1 MATKTD
7 FGPLTSSVAEAI
19 GGPENVRSVTHCATR
34 LRFKVKD
41 TEKADL
47 KKASEIPGVITAI
60 AAGGQQQV
68 VVGNDVPLAYAAL
81 MDVPGMR
88 SKGIKDGNA
97 GPEEAEDDG
106 PKEKK
111 NLFNQFIDLISA
123 LFSPIVWALAG
134 IGLGKAGLTLATT
147 VGLLETTSTSYVV
160 FNGMFDGLFYF
171 LPFFLAVTAAQKF
184 RVNQFIAM
192 AIVAA
197 LLHPTLTALVGQEGL
212 TFIGLPLN
220 MMSYSSS
227 VIPVVV
233 AVWLAGYLQRWLEKV
248 LPGAIRNFFT
258 PLVVLLI
265 MVPLVLFTVGP
276 VTLGLSNAVS
286 SGITFLFETVPWL
299 AGAILGAFWQVFVLF
314 GLHWGLVPV
323 MINDIATQGFSYM
336 MAPLMAAIF
345 GQVGAAAAVWVRT
358 KNPERR
364 KVAGPGVLSGFLAGV
379 TEPIIYG
386 VNLPLKYPFYA
397 GIIAGGIGGAIIAVG
412 GNAFDAF
419 VFPSVM
425 AFAATLN
432 VGSFVAQ
439 LIGSSVALVLAFI
452 LTIVFVSRA
461 EKKEQEQKD
470 VEKLVDAAPQ
480 VAPNAAPE
488 VAAAISGTYVPLNEI
503 DDKVFSSGAMGTGF
517 GIRPANGEI
526 VAPVAGKVIAV
537 QKTGHA
543 YGIRGDNGIEIL
555 VHVGIDTVKMGG
567 EGFEILVAR
576 GDHVEAG
583 QVLGRVDLAAVEKAG
598 FDNTTAVIVTNSRK
612 LENLQIVKTAGELAA
627 GDVVMRLD
635 S

>member
-7 FGPLTSSVAEAI
+7 FGPLASSVAEAL

-41 TEKADL
+41 TEKVDL
-47 KKASEIPGVITAI
+47 KKAAEVPGVITSLY
-60 AAGGQQQV
+60 AGGQHQV

-81 MDVPGMR
+81 MDVQGMR
-88 SKGIKDGNA
+88 AKGTKDGNA
-97 GPEEAEDDG
+97 DQEPVEDDG
-106 PKEKK
+106 PAEKVNILNK
-111 NLFNQFIDLISA
+111 FIDLISS
-123 LFSPIVWALAG
+123 LFTPMLWTLAG
-134 IGLGKAGLTLATT
+134 IGLGKAGLSLATALGVLDST
-147 VGLLETTSTSYVV
+147 ATTYVV
-160 FNGMFDGLFYF
+160 FNGIFDGLFYF

-197 LLHPTLTALVGQEGL
+197 LLHPTMEALVGQEGL

-233 AVWLAGYLQRWLEKV
+233 AVWLAGYPQRWLEKV
-248 LPGAIRNFFT
+248 LPGAIRNFLT
-258 PLVVLLI
+258 PLIVITI
-265 MVPLVLFTVGP
+265 MVPLVLFIVGP
-276 VTLGLSNAVS
+276 ITLGLANGVS
-286 SGITFLFETVPWL
+286 AGVTFLFETVPWL
-299 AGAILGAFWQVFVLF
+299 AGAVLGAFWQVFVLF
-314 GLHWGLVPV
+314 GLHWGLIPIMV
-323 MINDIATQGFSYM
+323 NDLATQGFSYM
-336 MAPLMAAIF
+336 SAPLMAAIF
-345 GQVGAAAAVWVRT
+345 GQVGAAAAVWLRT
-358 KNPERR
+358 KNPQRR
-364 KVAGPGVLSGFLAGV
+364 KVAGSGVISGFFAGV

-386 VNLPLKYPFYA
+386 VNLPLKFPFYA

-412 GNAFDAF
+412 GSAFDSF
-419 VFPSVM
+419 VLPSVLAFPTGM
-425 AFAATLN
+425 AIGNFTTL
-432 VGSFVAQ
+432 
-439 LIGSSVALVLAFI
+439 LIGSFLALVLAFV
-452 LTIVFVSRA
+452 LTLFFVNRA
-461 EKKEQEQKD
+461 EKQEHEN

-480 VAPNAAPE
+480 VAPSAAPE
-488 VAAAISGTYVPLNEI
+488 VAAAISGTYLPLNEV
-503 DDKVFSSGAMGTGF
+503 DDKVFSSGAMGAGF

-627 GDVVMRLD
+627 GEVVMRLD